1 MTNSSHALY
10 VVDQKGEKVSRA
22 NALIAA
28 TFISLSGLAVMLLP
42 QPAAASCYGTGYARR
57 CDGRGGPNATYSS
70 RGSNGSTTYYRSG
83 NPYRKETY
91 KTYYR

>member
-1 MTNSSHALY
+1 MTNSFDALC
-10 VVDQKGEKVSRA
+10 VINKKGKKVSRA

-28 TFISLSGLAVMLLP
+28 TFISLSGLAVMLP

-70 RGSNGSTTYYRSG
+70 RGSNGRTTYYRSG
-83 NPYRKETY
+83 NPYRRETY

>member
-1 MTNSSHALY
+1 MTNSSHALC
-10 VVDQKGEKVSRA
+10 VVDQKGKKVFRA

-28 TFISLSGLAVMLLP
+28 TLISLSGLAVMLP

-70 RGSNGSTTYYRSG
+70 RGSNGRTTYYKSG
-83 NPYRKETY
+83 NPYRRETY

>member
-1 MTNSSHALY
+1 MTSSPHTIS
-10 VVDQKGEKVSRA
+10 VVDQKGRKVSRA
-22 NALIAA
+22 KAMIAA
-28 TFISLSGLAVMLLP
+28 TFISLSGFAFMLP

-70 RGSNGSTTYYRSG
+70 RGSNGRTTYYKSG
-83 NPYRKETY
+83 NPYRRETY

>member
-1 MTNSSHALY
+1 MTNSSHALC
-10 VVDQKGEKVSRA
+10 VVDQKGKKVFRA

-28 TFISLSGLAVMLLP
+28 TLISLSGLAVMLP

-57 CDGRGGPNATYSS
+57 CDGRGGPNATYSP
-70 RGSNGSTTYYRSG
+70 RGSNGRTTYYKDG
-83 NPYRKETY
+83 NPYRTHTY